1 MILKYSEINNIIF
14 SIKKVKNVKINK
26 RLLCLQVIGGLY
38 MDKKVAL
45 ITGASS
51 GIGREFAHIH
61 AKNGGDLIIV
71 ARRKDRLNEL
81 KQELENQYKVNVKV
95 ISKDLTLPSA
105 AIEIYNEVKESGI
118 NVDYLINNGGFGGR
132 GFWC

>member
-1 MILKYSEINNIIF
+1 
-14 SIKKVKNVKINK
+14 
-26 RLLCLQVIGGLY
+26 

-95 ISKDLTLPSA
+95 ISKDLTLTSA

-118 NVDYLINNGGFGGR
+118 NVDYLINNAGFGGR